1 MPGVS
6 IVSDVVIGANAVVV
20 SDLDSPGVYVGQPA
34 KIIRQL
40 KEVD

>member
-1 MPGVS
+1 
-6 IVSDVVIGANAVVV
+6 VVV